1 MCGLLGAP
9 DDRPEFK
16 AFPYTAPSV
25 LKTSKKVTFNDSS
38 ELKDYL
44 LRVYREAIEF
54 NNGEMSGAI
63 LDTYSQ
69 MPFFCNINIFL
80 DTKFQSDL
88 RRYIY
93 VQDTGT
99 PPYDGGYGST
109 PKIWVDKYFIIKG
122 IVNEYQNREMKKR
135 GRKAKTSN

>member
-1 MCGLLGAP
+1 VCGLLGAP

-16 AFPYTAPSV
+16 AFPYTATSV

-44 LRVYREAIEF
+44 LRVYREAREF

>member
-16 AFPYTAPSV
+16 AFPYTATSV
-25 LKTSKKVTFNDSS
+25 LKTSKKVTLNDSS

-122 IVNEYQNREMKKR
+122 IVNEYQNREIKKR

>member
-16 AFPYTAPSV
+16 AFPYTATSV
-25 LKTSKKVTFNDSS
+25 LQNEKTVIFNNKS
-38 ELKDYL
+38 EVMDYL
-44 LRVYREAIEF
+44 IRVYRESVEYNRGSI
-54 NNGEMSGAI
+54 GGAI

-80 DTKFQSDL
+80 DTKLQSDL

>member
-16 AFPYTAPSV
+16 AFPYTATSV

-44 LRVYREAIEF
+44 LRVYREAREF

>member
-16 AFPYTAPSV
+16 AFPYTALSV

-122 IVNEYQNREMKKR
+122 IVNEYQNREIKKR